1 MNLKCPV
8 CHAKFS
14 IEQLTQDE
22 AAREM
27 LRMRPLMLPSMMPY
41 LTLFRTGKRDL
52 AFDKALQ
59 LTRDAY
65 DLCPDL
71 HRLETALS
79 ETVRAIRNKRDEG
92 TFKALKD
99 HKYLLKVLENTRPEA
114 KGPRPEDNPLTSNI
128 EPRTRRQR
136 RRQPSASC
144 RTGRI
149 ADEMDQGR
157 SRQRPPGALIPAA

>member
-52 AFDKALQ
+52 AFDRALQ
-59 LTRDAY
+59 LARDVY
-65 DLCPDL
+65 ELCPDL
-71 HRLETALS
+71 HRLETALG
-79 ETVRAIRNKRDEG
+79 ETVRSLRAKQDDG
-92 TFKALKD
+92 VLKPLKD
-99 HKYLLKVLENTRPEA
+99 HKYLMKVLENTRPEA
-114 KGPRPEDNPLTSNI
+114 KGPRPEDNPLTSNL
-128 EPRTRRQR
+128 EHRASNP
-136 RRQPSASC
+136 PSKTASAI
-144 RTGRI
+144 GKLQ
-149 ADEMDQGR
+149 AWKKN
-157 SRQRPPGALIPAA
+157 